1 MSIQIELLLVKD
13 GSQQCIFPGAFP
25 DTWYRLFKNF
35 FFSKLTVTNV
45 TWTSSNSMTII
56 FGWENHL
63 QREQLRDTIVSHI
76 EAANKGTVFTRA
88 RQILEREP
96 IGGCFLTPKPLIW
109 IMWRRQRYPRA
120 ERNFPLKNDLKLLRL
135 IISILNCIGCKQTI
149 DLLSGVK

>member
-25 DTWYRLFKNF
+25 DTWYRLFKN

-76 EAANKGTVFTRA
+76 EAANKGTVFTTKST
-88 RQILEREP
+88 RQILERRT

-109 IMWRRQRYPRA
+109 IMVRAKYPRVK
-120 ERNFPLKNDLKLLRL
+120 RKKWGKLKIGLLFQF
-135 IISILNCIGCKQTI
+135 S
-149 DLLSGVK
+149 